1 MGQKR
6 HELLELPPV
15 LGLYL
20 PTGQDKQEAAE
31 DAPCVTLYV
40 PGRHA
45 LHIVELE
52 LAQKPTGQHT
62 EAEGGE

>member
-6 HELLELPPV
+6 QLLELPPV

-20 PTGQDKQEAAE
+20 PTGQDKQDATEG
-31 DAPCVTLYV
+31 APCVTLYV
-40 PGRHA
+40 PERHA
-45 LHIVELE
+45 LQIVELG

-62 EAEGGE
+62 EAEEEE